1 MQMSMQQARDGVL
14 IEFMPRR
21 IRIAKIGKRMM
32 HKRNRDAR
40 QPDASLSI
48 AEVCPDLLLGQ

>member
-14 IEFMPRR
+14 SEFMPRR
-21 IRIAKIGKRMM
+21 IRIAEIAQRMM

-48 AEVCPDLLLGQ
+48 AEVRPDLLFGQ